1 MIGSAFG
8 LRGSVVHRGFAA
20 LFLVS
25 LAASVAAGAQTASS
39 PVGDEAPQLEF
50 VFEEL
55 VTLDKA
61 VVVGDTAFGHRQY
74 IPITGGTVTGPKF
87 HGKVL
92 PGGWDWQLFLPN
104 GCGSLAANY
113 MLQADDGAIVN
124 VSNKGVFCGAGSGKS
139 IWSPVFEAPKGAY
152 DWMTTG
158 TFIDVLSMAGTP
170 GHPAVRIRFYQVK

>member
-1 MIGSAFG
+1 
-8 LRGSVVHRGFAA
+8 LHQGFAA
-20 LFLVS
+20 LFLAAA
-25 LAASVAAGAQTASS
+25 LASAAAQAPAGSTPTA
-39 PVGDEAPQLEF
+39 DQAPRLEF

-61 VVVGDTAFGHRQY
+61 VVVGDTPFGHRQY

-87 HGKVL
+87 NGKVL

-113 MLQADDGAIVN
+113 MLQADDGTIVN
-124 VSNKGVFCGAGSGKS
+124 VSNKGVFCGAASGKS
-139 IWSPVFEAPKGAY
+139 IWSPVFEAPRGAY

-170 GHPAVRIRFYQVK
+170 DHPAVRIRFYQVK